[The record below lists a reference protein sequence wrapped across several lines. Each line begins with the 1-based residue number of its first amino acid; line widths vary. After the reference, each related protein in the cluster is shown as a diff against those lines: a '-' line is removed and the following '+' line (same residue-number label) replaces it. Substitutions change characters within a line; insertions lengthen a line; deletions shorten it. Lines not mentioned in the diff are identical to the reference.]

1 MTTDSATLT
10 HPLPFFHHAAT
21 RRVLYIAA
29 GPCPLVFSISLNDVG
44 RHVPVVDAINKT
56 THPFGRSTAVGS
68 LAADE
73 VRRELADAKPLEPGP
88 LDETLSSWANFCD
101 DVARLPEESRFGQ
114 CPSSTASPDDDE
126 ERSCGRAGGREMAL
140 CVIGR
145 LRRVT
150 ALLFQQ
156 RHRQV
161 VLRHAHAPHREKQFL
176 LRPHRAEP
184 GGNVVLD
191 RGGERAEHMRR
202 ELALRQS
209 IGVSEFDGAIERLH
223 GFGVASRDVAV
234 VAAIGVP
241 GNETD
246 R

>member
-29 GPCPLVFSISLNDVG
+29 GPCPLVFSICLNDVG

-101 DVARLPEESRFGQ
+101 DVADRLNDDEPLADALDDTWVLSPEQ
-114 CPSSTASPDDDE
+114 DVALDDDE
-126 ERSCGRAGGREMAL
+126 PTTVPATTSPAQLDASMPPER
-140 CVIGR
+140 R
-145 LRRVT
+145 L
-150 ALLFQQ
+150 
-156 RHRQV
+156 
-161 VLRHAHAPHREKQFL
+161 
-176 LRPHRAEP
+176 
-184 GGNVVLD
+184 
-191 RGGERAEHMRR
+191 
-202 ELALRQS
+202 
-209 IGVSEFDGAIERLH
+209 
-223 GFGVASRDVAV
+223 
-234 VAAIGVP
+234 
-241 GNETD
+241 
-246 R
+246 